1 MGCVGQQRH
10 KNNLKLVKTCKVSY
24 YSATCFDFMY
34 RLIKTGSRKLVA
46 FPLLAKTLLCLL
58 YSPYLKR

>member
-10 KNNLKLVKTCKVSY
+10 KNNLKLVKTVSY

-34 RLIKTGSRKLVA
+34 RLIKTGSRKLAA
-46 FPLLAKTLLCLL
+46 FPLLAKTLLCPL